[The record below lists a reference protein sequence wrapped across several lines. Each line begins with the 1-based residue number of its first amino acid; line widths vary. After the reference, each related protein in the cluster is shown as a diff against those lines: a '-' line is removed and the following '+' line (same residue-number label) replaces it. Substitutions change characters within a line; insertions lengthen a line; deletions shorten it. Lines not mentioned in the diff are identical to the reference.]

1 MFPGAEAVLP
11 VVDFSTALIS
21 FMFAAIYKV
30 LRDRTIAWRDVAIG
44 GVATALLFEDGKYA
58 IALYI
63 GRSDVAATYG
73 AAGAVVILLLWI
85 YYTAQIFLLGAE
97 FTRSYAHR
105 YGSRAGVSPASDH
118 DRERSPQAIAPRPS
132 RATAWH

>member
-1 MFPGAEAVLP
+1 
-11 VVDFSTALIS
+11 
-21 FMFAAIYKV
+21 MFAAIYKV
-30 LRDRTIAWRDVAIG
+30 LPDRNIAWRDVAIG
-44 GVATALLFEDGKYA
+44 GVATALLFEGGKYA

-97 FTRSYAHR
+97 FTWVYANRH
-105 YGSRAGVSPASDH
+105 GSHSPAAGGP
-118 DRERSPQAIAPRPS
+118 PQPLANDLPNRQA
-132 RATAWH
+132 